1 MKGKRPPEPPGWPG
15 LGHLVPALRDPL
27 GFLMQSYRR
36 YGDVLG
42 FRIGPIR
49 GAALLGAEANRFIL
63 VDGVDK
69 FTVTT
74 LIERLRARW
83 LVGDSLLFIDDPA
96 HQQQRR
102 LLLPAFHRGRIIYY
116 QQMMTEAT
124 AQMLDRWRPGDTLDI
139 AQAMHNLALV
149 IMGRTLFSRELS
161 GGARALSAAVAVEME
176 TLNNPLRVLL
186 DRWPVDIP
194 GISQGATL
202 QQALRRVRA
211 ILDAIITEHE
221 QGGTDTGDMVSLLI
235 AARDEAGNRLT
246 RRQIQDQLSTL
257 FVAGHETSANGL
269 AWAFY
274 LLAQHPAVMRTLL
287 DELDAQLHGAPPSA
301 TDLDRLP
308 YLEQVAKEA
317 LRLYPPLAV
326 FNRTARE
333 TFTWHGYTVEAGTLV
348 QYVPFVSHHMPD
360 QFPEPETFR
369 PERFDP
375 TTGTPPSS
383 YAYVPFGGGGR
394 SCIGAPFAMMEIK
407 TVLAMVLHRY
417 RLDLVPDQQVVATLR
432 ATLQPKYGIQMRAQP
447 QDGHPERSPAAVRG
461 NVVGATPGPP

>member
-1 MKGKRPPEPPGWPG
+1 M
-15 LGHLVPALRDPL
+15 LR
-27 GFLMQSYRR
+27 SYRR

-42 FRIGPIR
+42 FHLPGMR

-63 VDGVDK
+63 VDGAAR
-69 FTVTT
+69 FSVTG

-96 HQQQRR
+96 HAHQRR
-102 LLLPAFHRGRIIYY
+102 LLQPAFHRQRLEGYHAV
-116 QQMMTEAT
+116 MCAAT
-124 AQMLDRWRPGDTLDI
+124 DEMLARWRPGDTLDI
-139 AQAMHNLALV
+139 AQAMHDLALV

-161 GGARALSAAVAVEME
+161 GGARALSEAVAVEME
-176 TLNNPLRVLL
+176 TLNNPLRVVL

-194 GISQGATL
+194 GLSRGATL
-202 QQALRRVRA
+202 QRALRQVRA
-211 ILDAIITEHE
+211 ILDEVIADHE
-221 QGGTDTGDMVSLLI
+221 EAGADTGDVVSMLI
-235 AARDEAGNRLT
+235 AARDEEGHHLT
-246 RRQIQDQLSTL
+246 RRQIADQLSTL

-274 LLAQHPAVMRTLL
+274 LLAQHPAVTGKLL
-287 DELDAQLHGAPPSA
+287 AELDTQLHGEAPTPA
-301 TDLDRLP
+301 DLERLP

-333 TFTWHGYTVEAGTLV
+333 SFEWHGYTIEAGTVV
-348 QYVPFVSHHMPD
+348 QYVPFVSHHMPE

-375 TTGTPPSS
+375 ALSPPPPS
-383 YAYVPFGGGGR
+383 YAYIPFGGGGR
-394 SCIGAPFAMMEIK
+394 SCIGAPFAMMEMR
-407 TVLAMVLHRY
+407 TVLAMVLQRY
-417 RLDLVPDQQVVATLR
+417 RLDLLPGQTVQAILR
-432 ATLQPKYGIQMRAQP
+432 ATLQPKHGIHVRVHP
-447 QDGHPERSPAAVRG
+447 QDGHPERSPAPVRG

>member
-27 GFLMQSYRR
+27 GFMLRSYRR

-42 FRIGPIR
+42 FHLPGMR
-49 GAALLGAEANRFIL
+49 GAVLLGAAANRFIL
-63 VDGVDK
+63 VDGSDK
-69 FTVTT
+69 FTVAA

-96 HQQQRR
+96 HQQQRK
-102 LLLPAFHRGRIIYY
+102 LMLPAFHRQRLVRY
-116 QQMMTEAT
+116 QQVMCEAT
-124 AQMLDRWRPGDTLDI
+124 AEMLARWRPGDTLDI
-139 AQAMHNLALV
+139 AQAMHDLALV
-149 IMGRTLFSRELS
+149 IMGRTLFNRELS
-161 GGARALSAAVAVEME
+161 DGARALSQAVAVEME
-176 TLNNPLRVLL
+176 TLNNPLRVML
-186 DRWPVDIP
+186 DRWPVDLP
-194 GISQGATL
+194 GVSRGATL
-202 QQALRRVRA
+202 QRALRQVRA
-211 ILDAIITEHE
+211 TLDAIITEHE
-221 QGGTDTGDMVSLLI
+221 QAGADTGDVVSMLI

-246 RRQIQDQLSTL
+246 RQEIRDQLSTL

-274 LLAQHPAVMRTLL
+274 LLAQHPEVTGKLL
-287 DELDAQLHGAPPSA
+287 AELDSQLHGEPPTA
-301 TDLDRLP
+301 ADLERMP

-333 TFTWHGYTVEAGTLV
+333 TFEWHGYTIEAGTVV
-348 QYVPFVSHHMPD
+348 QYVPFVSHHMPE

-375 TTGTPPSS
+375 ASGTPPGS
-383 YAYVPFGGGGR
+383 YAYIPFGGGGR

-407 TVLAMVLHRY
+407 TVLAMVLQRY
-417 RLDLVPDQQVVATLR
+417 RLDLLAGQTVQAVLR
-432 ATLQPKYGIQMRAQP
+432 ATLQPQHGIQMRVQP
-447 QDGHPERSPAAVRG
+447 QDGHGERSPAAVRG
-461 NVVGATPGPP
+461 NVVRATPGPP